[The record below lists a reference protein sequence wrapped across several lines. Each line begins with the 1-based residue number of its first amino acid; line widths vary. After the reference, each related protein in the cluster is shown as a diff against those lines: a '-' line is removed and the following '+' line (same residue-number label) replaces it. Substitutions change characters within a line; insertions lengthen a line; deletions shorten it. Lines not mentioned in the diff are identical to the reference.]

1 MSSQA
6 APTGALPASTIP
18 SNEADQVE
26 VVNKDKE
33 PTKEKVP
40 EPSKLLPA
48 PKDSSK

>member
-6 APTGALPASTIP
+6 ALVGAFLALTVP

-26 VVNKDKE
+26 VVDKDKE